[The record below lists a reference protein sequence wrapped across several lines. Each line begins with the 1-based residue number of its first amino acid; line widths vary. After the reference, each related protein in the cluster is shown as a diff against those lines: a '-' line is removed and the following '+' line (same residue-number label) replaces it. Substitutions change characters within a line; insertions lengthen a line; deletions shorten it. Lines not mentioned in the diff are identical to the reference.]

1 MKIPLSDLELEFIA
15 NAALA
20 FDGMIADEQA
30 DLSHIAE
37 IARFLVGLYGKGA
50 DLLEDDKNVAII
62 AHKEK
67 ISIIFTKQF

>member
-20 FDGMIADEQA
+20 FDSMIADEQA

-50 DLLEDDKNVAII
+50 ILSEDEKEILRRAYRVMLLIKY
-62 AHKEK
+62 
-67 ISIIFTKQF
+67 S

>member
-1 MKIPLSDLELEFIA
+1 MKKIPLSEIELEFIA

-37 IARFLVGLYGKGA
+37 IARFLIGLYGKGA
-50 DLLEDDKNVAII
+50 DLSEDEKAILRQ
-62 AHKEK
+62 AYK
-67 ISIIFTKQF
+67 ILN